1 MNVKN
6 DDLRIL
12 LLGIFRYSLGRR
24 SYMPGYAV
32 EMIKR
37 YQKSLLKED
46 WKQFVDEIES
56 FKSSGCLG
64 EACDIQTWINFK
76 EYCLEQ
82 TESSE
87 SKDLK
92 QDNKP
97 MTRLRLHGTDAVWR
111 K

>member
-1 MNVKN
+1 MNVKH

-46 WKQFVDEIES
+46 WKQFVDEIDSYKFPLGDTCGES
-56 FKSSGCLG
+56 
-64 EACDIQTWINFK
+64 TWIKFR

-82 TESSE
+82 SVA
-87 SKDLK
+87 KAK
-92 QDNKP
+92 GGNP
-97 MTRLRLHGTDAVWR
+97 
-111 K
+111 